1 MKRLSLEEIMNLPKA
16 SVIWCEMHDQDH
28 ESNCDF
34 YDVFPMLIC
43 VPGRDGVLSWADR
56 DSQIALDIDEK
67 LITED
72 RFFWDSEPA
81 ADQISTGIPLQELNR
96 FFEEND
102 VREIQNKRFLHLI
115 TSYGFSVPS
124 FSKASGISQA
134 RIKGILKGKAADV
147 SDVWKIS
154 QVLNMSIDD
163 LFEYLRKSGSKV
175 ITISEYMK
183 GGYIHEKA

>member
-1 MKRLSLEEIMNLPKA
+1 M
-16 SVIWCEMHDQDH
+16 
-28 ESNCDF
+28 
-34 YDVFPMLIC
+34 
-43 VPGRDGVLSWADR
+43 
-56 DSQIALDIDEK
+56 
-67 LITED
+67 
-72 RFFWDSEPA
+72 
-81 ADQISTGIPLQELNR
+81 
-96 FFEEND
+96 
-102 VREIQNKRFLHLI
+102 REIQNKRFLHLI

-134 RIKGILKGKAADV
+134 RIMGILKGKAADV